1 MIQPP
6 LAPADEYDL
15 IITEL
20 DCTLETKLCVCHRF
34 LSWMYLDG
42 MPLNVILYSGL
53 YRISITYPFMD
64 SYAVGTGSIQPTISS
79 YDQISSLYDFTD
91 TVYTWMIPT
100 SYDKTM
106 QLFLLIPLAKLASIH
121 IILRKGVNMADIT
134 SKLLNIGL
142 HLPDIIIP
150 KPGVSLEKWAVI
162 ACDQY
167 TSEPEYWE
175 DVERFVG
182 DSPSTLRMI
191 FPECY
196 LELGDRKERIKGI
209 NDTIDSYLSLDIFT
223 SYPSS
228 FFLIKRGTARSK
240 GGGRWGLIAAVD
252 LDAYDYTRGSEALIR
267 ATEGTILDRIPPRK
281 QIRRH
286 ALLESPH
293 IMVLIDDPGKT
304 VIEPLAAACESFE
317 KVYDFDLMKGSGHIT
332 GYRVS
337 DERTLERIAD
347 ALAELCSPDSIE
359 AAYGIRTRL
368 LFAIGDGN
376 HSLAT
381 AKSCWEDMKTG
392 LSEQDRLTHPSR
404 FALVEIEN
412 IYDPELQFEPI
423 HRVMF
428 GCDDTILDTLLRD
441 HCESF
446 QRISYSDQDSL
457 MEAVEEVTSDGTQH
471 FGYVDRHEDSKRYL
485 LYRVSGADSVI
496 AAGTIQGIIDDLTK
510 GDSGVMIDYIHG
522 LQNTVDLGCKQGNC
536 GILLPSIEK
545 SDFFHTVIKDGS
557 LPRKTFS
564 MGEAD
569 EKRFYLECRRIQ

>member
-1 MIQPP
+1 
-6 LAPADEYDL
+6 
-15 IITEL
+15 
-20 DCTLETKLCVCHRF
+20 
-34 LSWMYLDG
+34 
-42 MPLNVILYSGL
+42 
-53 YRISITYPFMD
+53 
-64 SYAVGTGSIQPTISS
+64 
-79 YDQISSLYDFTD
+79 
-91 TVYTWMIPT
+91 
-100 SYDKTM
+100 
-106 QLFLLIPLAKLASIH
+106 
-121 IILRKGVNMADIT
+121 MADIT
-134 SKLLNIGL
+134 SKLLRIGL

-150 KPGVSLEKWAVI
+150 KPGVSLERWAVI

-182 DSPSTLRMI
+182 DNPSTLRMI

-196 LELGDRKERIKGI
+196 LELGDREERIKSI
-209 NDTIDSYLSLDIFT
+209 NDTIDSYISQDIFT
-223 SYPSS
+223 TYPSN
-228 FFLIKRGTARSK
+228 FFLIKRETARSK
-240 GGGRWGLIAAVD
+240 SGGRWGLIVAVD
-252 LDAYDYTRGSEALIR
+252 LDAYDYTKGSEALIR

-286 ALLESPH
+286 ARLESPH

-304 VIEPLAAACESFE
+304 VIEPLAQACDSFDL
-317 KVYDFDLMKGSGHIT
+317 VYDFDLMKGSGHIT

-347 ALAELCSPDSIE
+347 ALEALCSPETIE
-359 AAYGIRTRL
+359 ATYGVHTRL

-381 AKSCWEDMKTG
+381 AKSCWEDIKKG
-392 LSEQDRLTHPSR
+392 LSEQDRLSHPSR

-412 IYDPELQFEPI
+412 IYDPELEFEPI
-423 HRVMF
+423 HRVLF
-428 GCDDTILDTLLRD
+428 GCGDMMLDDLLRD

-446 QRISYSDQDSL
+446 ERISYSDPVSL
-457 MEAVEEVTSDGTQH
+457 MEAVDELTPDSIQH
-471 FGYVDRHEDSKRYL
+471 FGYVDHHDNMNRYL

-496 AAGTIQGIIDDLTK
+496 AAGTIQGIIDELANSD
-510 GDSGVMIDYIHG
+510 DGVIIDYIHG
-522 LQNTVDLGCKQGNC
+522 LQNTVELGCKRGNC

-545 SDFFHTVIKDGS
+545 ADFFHTVIKDGS